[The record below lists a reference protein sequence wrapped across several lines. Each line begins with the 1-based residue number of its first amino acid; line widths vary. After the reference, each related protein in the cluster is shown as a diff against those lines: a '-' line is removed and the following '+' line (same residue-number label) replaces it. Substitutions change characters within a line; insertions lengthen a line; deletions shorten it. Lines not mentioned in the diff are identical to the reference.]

1 MKICHA
7 LFFVVFTFSALAED
21 TNAPSS
27 RQAREFDWVRHW
39 ATGTPSTNLVR
50 LIAGTDRIVVTNRM
64 ASGIAQYRGFNLTL
78 SGGET
83 RKIVRDVSSMVLF
96 SSTRPPTG
104 KTNAIFAFPLLWQV
118 SCVPPLYRLLLAN
131 GDSSKTLCWFHAKN
145 MKSIFRMFKR
155 ANRPTFYIENTNT
168 GEQKV

>member
-1 MKICHA
+1 MKICHV
-7 LFFVVFTFSALAED
+7 LFFAVFAFSALAED

-83 RKIVRDVSSMVLF
+83 RKIVRDVSSMVSF

-104 KTNAIFAFPLLWQV
+104 EANAIFAWELRFYQGTNYLTSIYLAESMAEDIFEFGDEQYGGDTGALKAL
-118 SCVPPLYRLLLAN
+118 SDRL
-131 GDSSKTLCWFHAKN
+131 H
-145 MKSIFRMFKR
+145 R
-155 ANRPTFYIENTNT
+155 
-168 GEQKV
+168 